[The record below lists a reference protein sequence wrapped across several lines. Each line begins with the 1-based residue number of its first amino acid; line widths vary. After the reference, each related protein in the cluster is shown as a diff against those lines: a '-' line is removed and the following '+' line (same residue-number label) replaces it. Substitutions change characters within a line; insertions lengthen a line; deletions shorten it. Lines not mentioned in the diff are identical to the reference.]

1 MGPYVTLPGEVSRAA
16 ATRADTVCVCVR
28 ACVCVCRG
36 VYACVCTCARVC
48 VQRCACPG
56 VGVCTGGAR
65 SSRRARVQHAVPA
78 VCTRVCGAGQPPAS
92 VPPRGRRL
100 APVPCVPRVPP
111 CPCAASKELRWG
123 GRARF
128 SAARVPRELDA
139 VVIGSGMGGLA
150 AAGAL
155 AKAGKRVLV
164 LEQHDQAGGCCHTFE
179 ERGSEFD
186 VGIHYVGQMHEGS
199 MLRVALDQLTDGRLG
214 WQRLADP
221 YDVVCLGAR
230 QYQLRAGKAAFA
242 AALEEQ
248 FPAEKAAIR
257 EFMRLSKVGAS
268 GDRRGQ
274 CPLAALGAMVPLW
287 LATFLVRTG
296 LVYWISPIFR
306 MAATSHSEAVAQL
319 TADGDLRALLS
330 YLFYGTAPRDSS
342 FLINV
347 LMVHHYQRGAWYPRG
362 GASEIAFHAV
372 PVIARAGG
380 AVLVRAPVSR
390 ILVSPAGA
398 AVGVAVRRGPSEEEV
413 EIFAPV
419 VISDAGVFNT
429 FGKLLPPELRSH
441 PGVRSR
447 LDMVRPGMGSFLVFV
462 GLRGTAAELAL
473 PSTNFWLYPHNDLDG
488 MMSRYA
494 ALSREDVPDNLAMMF
509 ITFPAAKD
517 PTYQE
522 RHPGRSCM
530 TLLTMARYEW
540 FEEWAGTRAKH
551 RGAGYQQYKMAI
563 AQRLLERALQ
573 RFPQLRDKVEFVE
586 AASPLTNQHYL
597 AAPRGEMYGAEHDV
611 GRFAPAAVAAMR
623 AETPV
628 RNLYLTGQDV
638 FSCGLAGALH
648 GGLLCASAVLGRL
661 LYVDLLLLKRKIKR
675 RRGREA
681 A

>member
-1 MGPYVTLPGEVSRAA
+1 MWALLLLAVLGALALGLVALGLVTRRLVAPGRNPFAEVPAGTPGPLVTE
-16 ATRADTVCVCVR
+16 
-28 ACVCVCRG
+28 
-36 VYACVCTCARVC
+36 
-48 VQRCACPG
+48 Q
-56 VGVCTGGAR
+56 
-65 SSRRARVQHAVPA
+65 RARDKVLKQ
-78 VCTRVCGAGQPPAS
+78 G
-92 VPPRGRRL
+92 
-100 APVPCVPRVPP
+100 
-111 CPCAASKELRWG
+111 
-123 GRARF
+123 F

-257 EFMRLSKVGAS
+257 EFMRLSK
-268 GDRRGQ
+268 
-274 CPLAALGAMVPLW
+274 LAARRVALLAVLKMVPLW

-296 LVYWISPIFR
+296 LAYWISPIFR

-661 LYVDLLLLKRKIKR
+661 LYVDLLLLKRKIKQ